1 MIDTE
6 AVVTAFYTTQL
17 LFAAGATAV
26 TIVQLQRG
34 RTPPRSAVIAALS
47 TWATLAV
54 WAVLTEQRAALIGMI
69 PPYAD
74 KNLIEMM
81 ANLIGGTFL
90 WLSFGSLLEWAWP
103 AEDKQVNP
111 SAKPLITPVRKAEPQ
126 LVSRVV
132 RPERTPENHA
142 PDTVRTAMDHAPAIR
157 NPVAAFANTVGTNAQ
172 ITALEN
178 AGRLADATARTAEAE
193 AKGFDAILRREDRL
207 IELRV
212 RQQIAT
218 ELEQNKIE
226 EQRNKLID
234 DAHRR
239 TISAERR
246 TKDRWDAKRDTA
258 NARHGLEAANR
269 FKETKFKLGEKRAQ
283 ARMADVDVDTAT
295 AQAASRKLGGAD
307 EKDAA
312 AVLIDL
318 RDLAETIRQQILS
331 TAAEGH
337 DTTLLREHLA
347 RIEGMLPE

>member
-6 AVVTAFYTTQL
+6 AVVTTFYATQL
-17 LFAAGATAV
+17 LFAAVATAV
-26 TIVQLQRG
+26 TVVQLQRG
-34 RTPPRSAVIAALS
+34 LAPPRIAVIIAISTGAALAIWAALS
-47 TWATLAV
+47 
-54 WAVLTEQRAALIGMI
+54 EQRTALV
-69 PPYAD
+69 
-74 KNLIEMM
+74 NLIPYYPDQGFFRMM
-81 ANLIGGTFL
+81 ANLFGATFF
-90 WLSFGSLLEWAWP
+90 WLSFGSLLDWAWP
-103 AEDKQVNP
+103 AKDKL
-111 SAKPLITPVRKAEPQ
+111 ATRTAEPLIGPPKKEETRA
-126 LVSRVV
+126 LVI
-132 RPERTPENHA
+132 RPERTVERSERE
-142 PDTVRTAMDHAPAIR
+142 VVGTAMDYAPTIR
-157 NPVAAFANTVGTNAQ
+157 NPLAAFANTVGTNAQ

-226 EQRNKLID
+226 EQRSKLID

-239 TISAERR
+239 TIAAERR

-269 FKETKFKLGEKRAQ
+269 FKEAKFKLGEKRAQ

-318 RDLAETIRQQILS
+318 RELAETIRQQVLMA
-331 TAAEGH
+331 AAEGQ
-337 DTTLLREHLA
+337 DATLLREHLA